1 MKSMLAI
8 LALVFLAGC
17 GAQQQIVTAA
27 PEKTEIVV
35 LGPKLVGTTISIG
48 GSFKTTVRREDLVA
62 YRMGVLGVADKDD
75 ERLERVAVTV
85 DPGTHR
91 VRVIR
96 DGTVLFDDTLYV
108 GRGQVREARLK

>member
-17 GAQQQIVTAA
+17 GAQQQLVTAA

-35 LGPKLVGTTISIG
+35 LGPTLVGTTISIG

-62 YRMGVLGVADKDD
+62 YRMGVLGAADKDD

-91 VRVIR
+91 VVRG
-96 DGTVLFDDTLYV
+96 GTVLFDETLYI

>member
-8 LALVFLAGC
+8 LVLVFLAGC
-17 GAQQQIVTAA
+17 GAQQQLVTAA
-27 PEKTEIVV
+27 PEKTEVVV
-35 LGPKLVGTTISIG
+35 LGPKLIGATISIG
-48 GSFKTTVRREDLVA
+48 EAFNTTVRREDLVA
-62 YRMGVLGVADKDD
+62 YRMGVLGAADKDD

-96 DGTVLFDDTLYV
+96 DGTVLFDETLYV

>member
-8 LALVFLAGC
+8 LFLVFLAGC
-17 GAQQQIVTAA
+17 GAQQQLVTAA

-35 LGPKLVGTTISIG
+35 LGPKLVGATISIG
-48 GSFKTTVRREDLVA
+48 ETFKTTVRREDLVT
-62 YRMGVLGVADKDD
+62 YRMGVLGATDKDD
-75 ERLERVAVTV
+75 ERLERIAVTV

-91 VRVIR
+91 VRIVQA
-96 DGTVLFDDTLYV
+96 GKVLFDDTLYV

>member
-17 GAQQQIVTAA
+17 GAQQQLVTAA
-27 PEKTEIVV
+27 PEKTQVMV
-35 LGPKLVGTTISIG
+35 LGPQLVGATLSVG
-48 GSFKTTVRREDLVA
+48 DSFKTTVRREDLVA
-62 YRMGVLGVADKDD
+62 YRMGVLGAADKDD

-91 VRVIR
+91 VRVVR
-96 DGTVLFDDTLYV
+96 GGTVLFDETLYI
-108 GRGQVREARLK
+108 GRGQVREVRLQ